1 MIKEYEKDVHTEH
14 CCQIHGCK
22 YVSWWADKSKCT
34 VKSLEKPQSFPC
46 EFCATEYGDEDE
58 YAKAWELNEMFNRG
72 QRCVLNMLEESLKR
86 QQVEIARQRREYGV

>member
-1 MIKEYEKDVHTEH
+1 MVKEYEKDVHTEH

-22 YVSWWADKSKCT
+22 YGSWTRVSECT

-58 YAKAWELNEMFNRG
+58 YAWAYELNDMFNRG
-72 QRCVLNMLEESLKR
+72 AQWVVDHE
-86 QQVEIARQRREYGV
+86 VEIW